1 MEHFLSWN
9 CLYCKK
15 GIIYA
20 KRACLEENGTSWDYW
35 NWFLARMIL
44 MDTVDKCSY
53 TRVSFRTYWLVQF
66 SLYKFRDSV
75 SLLALFFV
83 IRVWRRGYVWA
94 YGFGYTL
101 VCLYLLGDILR
112 VYVYFTCLRYVYTW
126 RPTGPLL
133 LVSNLMCYTLIRV
146 WLRRIILLTV
156 HLEISFKECLANI
169 PLDGVAVW
177 VVKVQWLYWP
187 YVFIL
192 LELLC
197 YCVSGFGDLH

>member
-1 MEHFLSWN
+1 
-9 CLYCKK
+9 
-15 GIIYA
+15 
-20 KRACLEENGTSWDYW
+20 
-35 NWFLARMIL
+35 MI
-44 MDTVDKCSY
+44 
-53 TRVSFRTYWLVQF
+53 
-66 SLYKFRDSV
+66 RDLV

-83 IRVWRRGYVWA
+83 IRSWRRGFVWVYV
-94 YGFGYTL
+94 FGYVS

-112 VYVYFTCLRYVYTW
+112 VYVYLAYLCYVYTW

-133 LVSNLMCYTLIRV
+133 LVSNLMCYTLIRN

-192 LELLC
+192 LDLWC
-197 YCVSGFGDLH
+197 YIVSRFGDLH